1 MTSNLGL
8 CQKNHIFCIH
18 IKQIKNLRMR
28 CCFFSN
34 WKKEINWKWNKSCQ
48 IQVFLFM
55 INCYNVEH
63 LILYQKVKNY
73 AYWMAQG
80 VVVSSDRVVYIKMW
94 MIKLAM
100 YKTIKWSH
108 GVMNSIATAVFFS
121 ESPLQPPL
129 PQRDP
134 YNTTRLAESQAP
146 HPRPVGSRSRAL
158 LRRSPSP
165 QASPTPIS
173 TPISTSKWST
183 WTESTSTTLYS
194 AYCSLILLNIQGFVF
209 CQTVIKAD
217 RFLGDFR

>member
-18 IKQIKNLRMR
+18 IKQNKNLRMR

-80 VVVSSDRVVYIKMW
+80 VVVSSDRLVYIKMW
-94 MIKLAM
+94 MIQLAM

-108 GVMNSIATAVFFS
+108 GVMRSIATAVFFFRITPPATPPTTR
-121 ESPLQPPL
+121 PLQH
-129 PQRDP
+129 
-134 YNTTRLAESQAP
+134 NTT
-146 HPRPVGSRSRAL
+146 SRIPSTPPPPSRIKVK
-158 LRRSPSP
+158 SPST
-165 QASPTPIS
+165 AVPI
-173 TPISTSKWST
+173 TSSKSYT
-183 WTESTSTTLYS
+183 NLHTNLHIKVVDVDGINKYDPLLHLLLTNS
-194 AYCSLILLNIQGFVF
+194 AQHSGF
-209 CQTVIKAD
+209 C
-217 RFLGDFR
+217 FLSDCN